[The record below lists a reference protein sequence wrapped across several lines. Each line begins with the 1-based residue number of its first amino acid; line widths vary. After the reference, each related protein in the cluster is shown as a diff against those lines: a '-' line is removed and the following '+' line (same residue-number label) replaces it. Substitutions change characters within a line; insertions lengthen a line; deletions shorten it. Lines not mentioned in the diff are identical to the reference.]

1 MGYTR
6 RASARRSNPAH
17 EATGEA
23 KFKGHHQSA
32 ATRGGATVATRSLLA
47 EPRAPGSEAT
57 WERVKAK
64 FSDEDQTSI
73 YESAVAVV
81 EASASDSEKVSGP
94 NWRPEGEFDP
104 QVALEVINSRKA
116 LSGAGSDGLRFSHL
130 QSIIRTDFGREKL
143 ALVLRLSGGE
153 SSTIQAPSRRSSGS
167 FSYNPTSQPWTEN
180 AAPFT

>member
-64 FSDEDQTSI
+64 FPDEDQTSTS
-73 YESAVAVV
+73 EAAAAAV
-81 EASASDSEKVSGP
+81 EARSSDSENGSGP
-94 NWRPEGEFDP
+94 KWRPEGEFDP
-104 QVALEVINSRKA
+104 QVALEAINSQNA
-116 LSGAGSDGLRFSHL
+116 LPEAGSDGLRFSHL
-130 QSIIRTDFGREKL
+130 KSIARTDFGRE
-143 ALVLRLSGGE
+143 
-153 SSTIQAPSRRSSGS
+153 TIGAGVEA
-167 FSYNPTSQPWTEN
+167 F
-180 AAPFT
+180 